1 MPARRP
7 SPCARAAA
15 ARGVGER
22 VCSLRPAAIRL
33 RGVVPGRYWIHL
45 TVTAPGDRRTSVRMA
60 VLLGQAFPVSA
71 ARHAADYALSV
82 DRDASVRSRTCRRF
96 SAWRVDFRAAA
107 KRRCVQI
114 DAVHPPRAVHV
125 RPSVR
130 LSGRVPPRAALAP
143 PGTALADARVTSA
156 LTS

>member
-1 MPARRP
+1 
-7 SPCARAAA
+7 
-15 ARGVGER
+15 
-22 VCSLRPAAIRL
+22 
-33 RGVVPGRYWIHL
+33 
-45 TVTAPGDRRTSVRMA
+45 MA

-82 DRDASVRSRTCRRF
+82 DRDA
-96 SAWRVDFRAAA
+96 
-107 KRRCVQI
+107 I